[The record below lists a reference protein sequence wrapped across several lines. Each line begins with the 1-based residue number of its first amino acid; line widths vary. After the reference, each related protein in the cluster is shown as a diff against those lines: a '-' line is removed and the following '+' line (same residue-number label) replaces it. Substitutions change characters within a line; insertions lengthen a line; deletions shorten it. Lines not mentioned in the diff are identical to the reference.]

1 MHPKSMTR
9 YIFSYSYV
17 SQVFGILHAGI
28 FVIKHM
34 FVIKMIRVSEMLHIP
49 FGFVHNLLIQ
59 VLIKKE
65 VKLFLE
71 DILVLP
77 KAKPLFC

>member
-1 MHPKSMTR
+1 
-9 YIFSYSYV
+9 
-17 SQVFGILHAGI
+17 
-28 FVIKHM
+28 M

-77 KAKPLFC
+77 KAKPLFCWNDMKQMVLRNGGGGGDINARDKYMYM